1 MRKTILLAASALS
14 TMAAAH
20 AAYAQ
25 TPNAQTAAPTEV
37 ESVQVTARNL
47 EDTLPEQLA
56 QTGVKVEVVSGQA
69 IRDGGYQDITTALQT
84 LAPGLFI
91 LPENGPYSSNVDV
104 SLLGSRSQDVLW
116 LVDGVR
122 INNRLIATQNP
133 LDSVPAGIVDRIEVL
148 DGGQSLFYG
157 TEAIGGAIN
166 IVTRP
171 FTDTLG
177 GAIRLSGDSNTDRHV
192 DANLSDGT
200 KLGQF
205 VVYVSADK
213 SDGYQAFRDQDYQPS
228 AGDHDRWYEVLTEGL
243 KYQVDLTSQLRLQAS
258 YQRSDNRLDLAFPY
272 RIASDVD
279 TRSEDL
285 ASVKLD
291 YQATDKLA
299 VFVKGYWHDWGSYN
313 IVDLTNPFGG
323 APINALPQNFFG
335 YKDYGLNALG
345 KYDLMQGLQA
355 YFGYDLQS
363 YGGRDDTLAIAQR
376 NEVVNAGFGQLRWT
390 PVAIPDLNLAAG
402 FRYNSP
408 STGPSTTVWNLS
420 GRYQLPMGVYIKGD
434 GGTNFTLPTAEELF
448 VADPIQE
455 LGGQPNLKPETSIG
469 GNLTVGARF
478 DVAGHTTTLEA
489 TGFARDIRN
498 VIDAVNCNPAQQS
511 CVFGS
516 PSFVA
521 AFVYSNLPGVVT
533 TRGGQFEI
541 QTALT
546 TSVKAHLAYTYNATK
561 DDTGVQLNNVPVQ
574 LLKGGVDWSPT
585 NLPVGL
591 SANLNYT
598 GKATTLYQ
606 TGTKNYGE
614 YATVDLSGRYFLDPA
629 RHHQLNLAVQ
639 NLFDR
644 SYGVFYRGCADVL
657 RDFPLG
663 CSKPYPYQALGMPR
677 TVSVSYRYSF

>member
-25 TPNAQTAAPTEV
+25 TPSAQAAAATEV

-56 QTGVKVEVVSGQA
+56 QTGMKVEVVSGQA
-69 IRDGGYQDITTALQT
+69 IRDGGYQDIATALQT

-166 IVTRP
+166 IVTKP

-177 GAIRLSGDSNTDRHV
+177 GAIRLSGDSNTNRHI

-205 VVYVSADK
+205 VVYASADK

-258 YQRSDNRLDLAFPY
+258 YQRSDNHLDLAAPY
-272 RIASDVD
+272 RASSAFD
-279 TRSEDL
+279 TRGEDL

-299 VFVKGYWHDWGSYN
+299 VVVKGYWHDWAATNSLF
-313 IVDLTNPFGG
+313 LTNPFGG
-323 APINALPQNFFG
+323 ASIPVYDKAFFG

-345 KYDLMQGLQA
+345 KYDVAPGLQA
-355 YFGYDLQS
+355 YFGYDLQT
-363 YGGRDDTLAIAQR
+363 YGGRDDSLQITQH
-376 NEVVNAGFGQLRWT
+376 NETVNAGFGQLRWN
-390 PVAIPDLNLAAG
+390 PLMVPDLNLAAG

-408 STGPSTTVWNLS
+408 STGPSTTIWNVS
-420 GRYQLPMGVYIKGD
+420 GRYQLPMGLYIKGD

-448 VADPIQE
+448 AADPVQA
-455 LGGQPNLKPETSIG
+455 LKGQPNLKPEQSIG

-478 DVAGHTTTLEA
+478 DVAGHATTVEA
-489 TGFARDIRN
+489 TGFVRNIRD
-498 VIDAVNCNPAQQS
+498 VIDVVNCSPAQTS
-511 CVFGS
+511 CTTGNPPFA
-516 PSFVA
+516 A
-521 AFVYSNLPGVVT
+521 AFIYTNLPGVVT
-533 TRGGQFEI
+533 TRGGQFEV

-546 TSVKAHLAYTYNATK
+546 ASVKAHLAYTYNATK
-561 DDTGVQLNNVPVQ
+561 DNTGTQLNNVPVQ
-574 LLKGGVDWSPT
+574 MLKGGVDWSPS

-591 SANLNYT
+591 TANLNYT
-598 GKATTLYQ
+598 GKATTLYR
-606 TGTKNYGE
+606 TSNLNYGE
-614 YATVDLSGRYFLDPA
+614 YATVDVSGRYFLDAA

-644 SYGVFYRGCADVL
+644 GYGVFYRGCRDVL
-657 RDFPLG
+657 RDFPLR
-663 CSKPYPYQALGMPR
+663 CSQPYPYQSQAMPR
-677 TVSVSYRYSF
+677 TVSLSYRYSF

>member
-1 MRKTILLAASALS
+1 MRKTTLLAASALS
-14 TMAAAH
+14 TMAAAW
-20 AAYAQ
+20 AAQAQ
-25 TPNAQTAAPTEV
+25 PARAQTAPAPTEV

-56 QTGVKVEVVSGQA
+56 QTGVKVEVVSGQQ
-69 IRDGGYQDITTALQT
+69 IRDGGYQDVATALQT

-122 INNRLIATQNP
+122 INNRLTALQNP

-171 FTDTLG
+171 FTDALSG
-177 GAIRLSGDSNTDRHV
+177 SLRLSGDSNTDRHV

-200 KLGQF
+200 KFGQF
-205 VVYVSADK
+205 VVYASADK

-258 YQRSDNRLDLAFPY
+258 YQRSDNHLDLAAPY
-272 RIASDVD
+272 RASSAFD
-279 TRSEDL
+279 TRGENL

-299 VFVKGYWHDWGSYN
+299 FFVKGYWHDWAATNSLF
-313 IVDLTNPFGG
+313 LTNPFGG
-323 APINALPQNFFG
+323 AAIPVYNKAFFG

-345 KYDLMQGLQA
+345 KYDVAPGLQA
-355 YFGYDLQS
+355 YFGYDLQT
-363 YGGRDDTLAIAQR
+363 YGGRDDSLAITQH
-376 NEVVNAGFGQLRWT
+376 NETVNAGFGQLRWN
-390 PVAIPDLNLAAG
+390 PVAVPDLNLAAG
-402 FRYNSP
+402 FRYNAP
-408 STGPSTTVWNLS
+408 STGPSTTVWNVS
-420 GRYQLPMGVYIKGD
+420 GRYQLPMGVYIKGE
-434 GGTNFTLPTAEELF
+434 GGTNFTLPTAEQLF
-448 VADPIQE
+448 TNDPVAGE
-455 LGGQPNLKPETSIG
+455 RGNPNLKPETSIG
-469 GNLTVGARF
+469 GELTLGSRF
-478 DVAGHTTTLEA
+478 DVAGHATTLEV

-498 VIDAVNCNPAQQS
+498 VIDLAT
-511 CVFGS
+511 FD
-516 PSFVA
+516 A
-521 AFVYSNLPGVVT
+521 ATDQDVYGNLPGVVT
-533 TRGGQFEI
+533 TRGGQFEL
-541 QTALT
+541 QTAVT
-546 TSVKAHLAYTYNATK
+546 ASVKAHLAVTYNETK
-561 DDTGVQLNNVPVQ
+561 DETGVQLNNVPLQ
-574 LLKGGVDWSPT
+574 MLKGGFDWSPS
-585 NLPVGL
+585 NLPVGVT
-591 SANLNYT
+591 ANLNYT

-606 TGTKNYGE
+606 TRNLNYGE

-663 CSKPYPYQALGMPR
+663 CSKPYPYQAQAMPR
-677 TVSVSYRYSF
+677 TVSLSYRYSF